1 MNDTVCIYGARI
13 IHRHL
18 EAMQVEIEGVC
29 EGKDIEYVHRMR
41 VASRRL
47 RSALSLFSTCF
58 YKQDYQ
64 RINKDIR
71 AVTRALG
78 EARDTDVQVEAL
90 LKEEPKFTSA
100 RLSPGFKRLI
110 IRLQQRRV
118 GLQADVITAMDQ
130 LQADEVLKK
139 LSELTAPM
147 ADKASSVYLFS
158 PGLYVKAYDGIQT
171 QIDELFRHESYI
183 HDPANITELHA
194 MRISAKRLRYS
205 IEAFEDLYKDPIK
218 PFISEVKRLQDA
230 LGLVHDLDVWIAFVP
245 EFIEEERQRI
255 RAYFGYE
262 EPLKR
267 LLPGLNAFT
276 ESRKTMRT
284 EAYDDFLKVWDAQ
297 SEAKI
302 WERIKKLIATPINL
316 ENALPSI
323 SSDIE
328 PKETK

>member
-18 EAMQVEIEGVC
+18 GAMQAEVDGVR
-29 EGKDIEYVHRMR
+29 ESKDIEYVHRLR
-41 VASRRL
+41 VASRRM

-58 YKQDYQ
+58 YKQDYK

-71 AVTRALG
+71 AVTQALG

-100 RLSPGFKRLI
+100 RLSPGYKRLI
-110 IRLQQRRV
+110 VRLQQSRV
-118 GLQADVITAMDQ
+118 GLQAAVIEAMDQ
-130 LQADEVLKK
+130 LQSDEVLEK
-139 LSELTAPM
+139 LSELTLPL

-171 QIDELFRHESYI
+171 QIDELFRHEKDI

-205 IEAFEDLYKDPIK
+205 IEAFEDLYMEPIK
-218 PFISEVKRLQDA
+218 PFISEVKKLQDA

-245 EFIEEERQRI
+245 AFIEEERERI
-255 RAYFGYE
+255 RAYFGHE
-262 EPLKR
+262 GPLKR

-276 ESRKTMRT
+276 ESRRTMRESAYT
-284 EAYDDFLKVWDAQ
+284 EFLKLWDAQ
-297 SEAKI
+297 SKSKL
-302 WERIKKLIATPINL
+302 WDKLKKLIAAPINL
-316 ENALPSI
+316 ENAMPAI
-323 SSDIE
+323 SAEVAPEES
-328 PKETK
+328 K

>member
-18 EAMQVEIEGVC
+18 EAMQVEIEGVR

-47 RSALSLFSTCF
+47 RSALSLFSTCL

-90 LKEEPKFTSA
+90 LKEEPKFNSTK
-100 RLSPGFKRLI
+100 LSPGFKRLI

-118 GLQADVITAMDQ
+118 GLQADVIAAMDQ

-147 ADKASSVYLFS
+147 ADKARSVYLFS

-171 QIDELFRHESYI
+171 QIDELFMHESYI

-255 RAYFGYE
+255 RAYFGHE
-262 EPLKR
+262 EPLRR

-276 ESRKTMRT
+276 ESRKTMR
-284 EAYDDFLKVWDAQ
+284 EDAYDEFLRVWDAQ
-297 SEAKI
+297 SEAKF

-323 SSDIE
+323 TSDLE